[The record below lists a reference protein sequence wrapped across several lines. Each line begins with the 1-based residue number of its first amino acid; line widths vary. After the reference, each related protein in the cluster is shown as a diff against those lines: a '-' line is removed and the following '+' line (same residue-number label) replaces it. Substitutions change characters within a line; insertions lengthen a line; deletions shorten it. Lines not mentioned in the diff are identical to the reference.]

1 MEAVIYK
8 PNVFLTYNGHD
19 VTEDFSPYL
28 LDVTYTDY
36 EKDQSDELNIRL
48 KDNES
53 KFRDN
58 WSPRKGDKLTC
69 NMYAEDGVLFCGGF
83 TIDEVE
89 YSGDESGDI
98 CTVRALAAT
107 INKSIRTRFARGYS
121 CKTLVDIACEI
132 GVRHGFE
139 VIGSAGFVYVDTM
152 TQANETDLAF
162 LSRVASMYGYTFK
175 LTDNKLVFIPVEN
188 LENSNIL
195 LTFDKSDI
203 KSYSFTDTS
212 TKIYGACRASYY
224 DPKTKKL
231 KTYTARNEASLSKD
245 TLKLPNKYISL
256 DAAKRA
262 ALIGLKNGSTEV
274 TGSITLKESNSN
286 FIAGVNIELTGSKSS
301 GSIIKLEEN
310 HTLIKAPGFGIYNGK
325 YHVTQ
330 STHRVSSG
338 VYEVFGEIKKLNS

>member
-28 LDVTYTDY
+28 LDVTYTDF
-36 EKDQSDELNIRL
+36 EKDQSDELDIRL
-48 KDNES
+48 KDNDG
-53 KFRDN
+53 KFRDT

-69 NMYAEDGVLFCGGF
+69 NMYAENGVLWCGAF

-98 CTVRALAAT
+98 CTMRALAAT
-107 INKSIRTRFARGYS
+107 INKSVRTRFTRGYS
-121 CKTLVDIACEI
+121 GKTLVDIAREI
-132 GVRHGFE
+132 GARHGFE
-139 VIGSAGFVYVDTM
+139 VIGSAGFVYVDTI
-152 TQANETDLAF
+152 TQAGETDLSF
-162 LSRVASMYGYTFK
+162 LNRVASMYGYTFK
-175 LTDNKLVFIPVEN
+175 ITDNKLTFMPVEN
-188 LENSNIL
+188 LENSDIL
-195 LTFDKSDI
+195 LTFNKSNI

-212 TKIYGACRASYY
+212 TKMYGACTASYY

-231 KTYTARNEASLSKD
+231 KNYTARNTTSLSKD

-262 ALIGLKNGSTEV
+262 ANIGLKNGSTEV
-274 TGSITLKESNSN
+274 TGAITLKESNSN
-286 FIAGVNIELTGSKSS
+286 FIAGVNIELKGGKSGLEAGSPTTPPTVKDD
-301 GSIIKLEEN
+301 
-310 HTLIKAPGFGIYNGK
+310 FGIYNGK

-330 STHRVSSG
+330 TMHRVSCG
-338 VYEVFGEIKKLNS
+338 VYEVSGEIKKC